1 MDSDT
6 FQRPALSSASLEQGD
21 AGGVIDQ
28 LAMMKLVFE
37 TTRRFASS
45 LDLSE
50 VLAEVLS
57 LTVDS
62 LGADRGS
69 IFLFDQDEQV
79 SHHILARRHLPPEE
93 SEQVVSAVM
102 DKGLAGWAVRHR
114 QVALVED
121 TRTDPRWHH
130 LPGDESVT
138 GSAIAV
144 PLLHRGQLNGLLTL
158 MHSEPRAFTQVHLDL
173 VSAIAGQA
181 ATAVEN
187 ARLFTHVRDER
198 AVLQALISGVREPI
212 IVTDAQNRVRYI
224 NPAARALDEVL
235 EQAVGRPVEAVVPS
249 DKLDRLFRQ
258 LLSSGQPQRDEIP
271 WPDGRTFDANLTL
284 VPGVGSVAVLH
295 DVTHFKEL
303 DRMKSDFVAAVSH
316 DLKSPLTVIYGYVE
330 LLKETLPDL
339 DEMVMES
346 LEEIR
351 ASALRMQN
359 LVVTLLDLA
368 QIESGLD
375 KATEPCQVS
384 EIIPEILKG
393 YRLQAQ
399 EKDIALKVEVAAGLP
414 TIAGHP
420 VRLGQAVANLIGN
433 AIKYTPAGGEVTVSA
448 QVSGQR
454 LVVQVSDTGPGIPP
468 AKQAGLFGKFY
479 KVSAKETRDL
489 EGHGLGLAIVKSVV
503 EAHGGRVWVKS
514 KVGRGSTFGFSL
526 LIPEDEGEIEAFGA
540 VRDAYD

>member
-1 MDSDT
+1 MDDGT
-6 FQRPALSSASLEQGD
+6 LLQPAPPDLPAERGD
-21 AGGVIDQ
+21 ADSVNDQ
-28 LAMMKLVFE
+28 LVMAKLVFE
-37 TTRRFASS
+37 ITRRFASS
-45 LDLSE
+45 LDLNE

-62 LGADRGS
+62 LGADHGS

-79 SHHILARRHLPPEE
+79 SQHILARRHLPAEE
-93 SEQVVSAVM
+93 SKQAVSAVM

-130 LPGDESVT
+130 LPGDELST
-138 GSAIAV
+138 RSAMAV

-158 MHSEPRAFTQVHLDL
+158 MHSEPNTFTQEHLDL

-187 ARLFTHVRDER
+187 ARLFTHVREER
-198 AVLQALISGVREPI
+198 AVLQALINGVREPI
-212 IVTDAQNRVRYI
+212 IVTDAQSRVRYT
-224 NPAARALDEVL
+224 NPAARALDEAL
-235 EQAVGRPVEAVVPS
+235 EQAVGQPVEATIPS
-249 DKLDRLFRQ
+249 ERLNRLFRR
-258 LLSSGQPQRDEIP
+258 LLDSGQPQRDEIS
-271 WPDGRTFDANLTL
+271 WPDGRIFDANLVL

-330 LLKETLPDL
+330 LLQNALPDL
-339 DEMVMES
+339 NELVRQS

-351 ASALRMQN
+351 LSATRMQN

-375 KATEPCQVS
+375 QAAEPCQMS
-384 EIIPEILKG
+384 ETILDVLNG

-399 EKDIALKVEVAAGLP
+399 EKNIALHIVVADDLP
-414 TIAGHP
+414 MIMGQP
-420 VRLGQAVANLIGN
+420 VRLGQAVSNLVGN
-433 AIKYTPAGGEVTVSA
+433 AIKYTPPGGKVTVLA
-448 QVSGQR
+448 QVSAHK
-454 LVVQVSDTGPGIPP
+454 LVVQVNDTGPGISS
-468 AKQAGLFGKFY
+468 AKQTGLFGKFY
-479 KVSAKETRDL
+479 KVSARETRDQ

-503 EAHGGRVWVKS
+503 EAHGGRVWVES
-514 KVGRGSTFGFSL
+514 KVGEGSTFAFSL
-526 LIPEDEGEIEAFGA
+526 PVVEIGEDVDPFIT
-540 VRDAYD
+540 VQDSYD